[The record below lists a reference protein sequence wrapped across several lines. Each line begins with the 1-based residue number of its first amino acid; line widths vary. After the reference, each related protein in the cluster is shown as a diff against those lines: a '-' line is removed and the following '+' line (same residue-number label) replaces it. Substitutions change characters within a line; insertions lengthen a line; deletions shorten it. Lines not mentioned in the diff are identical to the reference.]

1 MADFA
6 ALFDEALGAH
16 PARPFLHDGPDRAGI
31 HALAL
36 RLRDALAARAAGDE
50 PVCLVTE
57 DRAVTAAAIL
67 ASLGGGPPL
76 IVPHAS
82 TPAVLDEVRRAVP
95 FATLLT
101 DLPRDPPP
109 GCEVVVAGKPEPA
122 KGVRIRVVRR
132 PDEPFVYLYTGGS
145 TGKPRAWSKT
155 PANLLGEALLL
166 ARRFAITPDDRL
178 LATVPPCHI
187 YGLLFSTLVPLVS
200 GASVVGE
207 TVFFPAAVA
216 ETAASAHCSV
226 LVSVPAHLR
235 ALARTSWGAARLR
248 LAFSSTAPLDERDA
262 EGFTQATG
270 AGVHEV
276 YGSTE
281 TGGVAIRCRAA
292 GETSW
297 SLLDGVRW
305 KIVDGRLCV
314 ASPFLSPD
322 LPRDAEGL
330 FRTADRATKAGDGF
344 ELAGR
349 ADGIV
354 KVGGKRVDLG
364 EVEERLQALP
374 GVREAWVWSRAAERG
389 RGREIVA
396 LIVGDATEDEVLAL
410 LRDVLPAPAM
420 PRRIRRVERLPLTA
434 TGKRD
439 LAAAVQL
446 FDRID
451 R

>member
-1 MADFA
+1 MADSA
-6 ALFDEALGAH
+6 ARFDEALGAH
-16 PARPFLHDGPDRAGI
+16 PARPFLHDGPDRGAI
-31 HALAL
+31 HALAV
-36 RLRDALAARAAGDE
+36 RLRDALAARAAPDR

-57 DRAVTAAAIL
+57 DRAITAAALL

-82 TPAVLDEVRRAVP
+82 TPAVLDDVRRAVP
-95 FATLLT
+95 FATMLT
-101 DLPRDPPP
+101 DAPREPPR
-109 GCEVVVAGKPEPA
+109 GCEVVVAGRPEPA
-122 KGVRIRVVRR
+122 QGDRIRVVRP
-132 PDEPFVYLYTGGS
+132 PDEPFVHLYTGGS

-207 TVFFPAAVA
+207 TVFLPAAVA
-216 ETAASAHCSV
+216 ETAANARCSA
-226 LVSVPAHLR
+226 LISVPAHFR

-262 EGFTQATG
+262 AGFTTATG

-281 TGGVAIRCRAA
+281 TGGIALRCRAT
-292 GETSW
+292 GEASW
-297 SLLDGVRW
+297 TLLDGVRW

-322 LPRDAEGL
+322 LPRDADGF
-330 FRTADRATKAGDGF
+330 FRTADRATKAAAGF

-349 ADGIV
+349 ADGVV

-364 EVEERLQALP
+364 EVEERLQAVP

-396 LIVGDATEDEVLAL
+396 LIVGDAAEDEVLAR

-420 PRRIRRVERLPLTA
+420 PRRIRRVEHLPLTP

-439 LAAAVQL
+439 LAAAEQL
-446 FDRID
+446 LVMA
-451 R
+451 